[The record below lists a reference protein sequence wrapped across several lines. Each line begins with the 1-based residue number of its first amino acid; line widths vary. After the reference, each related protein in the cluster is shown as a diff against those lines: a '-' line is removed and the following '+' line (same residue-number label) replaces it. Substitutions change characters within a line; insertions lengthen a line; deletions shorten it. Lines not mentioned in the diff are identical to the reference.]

1 MSESPSMKR
10 IADALGVSRATV
22 SNALTGKGRVSAVLV
37 ERIRAMA
44 EEMNYVPSHAAR
56 TLRLGR
62 STLIGMVVPDFSMPL
77 FASFAQAFERAAR
90 ARGLALMVAD
100 ALNDPQLQRQRMQ
113 DFVARGVDGL
123 VVIPMRG
130 ASLQLEG
137 LPVALAVVDAEGN
150 PANTASCDHG
160 AGGRLVAGHL
170 ADLGHRHVR
179 VVGVTTRSHVSE
191 ARVAGMTEVFRA
203 RGVDFTIDLIPP
215 GLEGGHAYGLAWT
228 RPATAIAAAY
238 DGCAIGIVNGLLE
251 AGHRVPQDVSV
262 SGFDDVIWGRIITPQ
277 LTTVRQDLAAIAD
290 HALDVLTGRAE
301 GARLFPVELVIRGST
316 TTPPSDRRD
325 P

>member
-1 MSESPSMKR
+1 MSESTSMKQ

-22 SNALTGKGRVSAVLV
+22 SNALTGKGRVSAPLV
-37 ERIRAMA
+37 ERVRAMA
-44 EEMNYVPSHAAR
+44 EEMNYIPSHAAR
-56 TLRLGR
+56 SLRLGR

-123 VVIPMRG
+123 VVVPMRG
-130 ASLQLEG
+130 ALLQLEG

-150 PANTASCDHG
+150 PANTASCDHR

-179 VVGVTTRSHVSE
+179 IVGVTTCSHVSQ
-191 ARVAGMTEVFRA
+191 ARVAGMTEGLRA
-203 RGVDFTIDLIPP
+203 RGVEFSVDLIIP
-215 GLEGGHAYGLAWT
+215 GLEGGRAYGLAWN
-228 RPATAIAAAY
+228 RSATAIAAAY

-277 LTTVRQDLAAIAD
+277 LTTVRQDLSAIAD
-290 HALDVLTGRAE
+290 HALDVVTRQAE
-301 GARLFPVELVIRGST
+301 GPRIFPVELVIRGST
-316 TTPPSDRRD
+316 APPSDRRD